1 MKFQQRLIIGDRP
14 SHVPATADIFN
25 APRPLFGSLDNEM
38 PLTWKSDFITGIFYA
53 AVTQEDDLRS
63 NWMEQN
69 RRLAATRLVFITEEQ
84 AKDMVRPELFG
95 RYPSLTE
102 DLFNEVWKNMFD
114 EYHRNSEVEIV

>member
-38 PLTWKSDFITGIFYA
+38 PLTWKSDFIAGIFYA

-63 NWMEQN
+63 N
-69 RRLAATRLVFITEEQ
+69 
-84 AKDMVRPELFG
+84 
-95 RYPSLTE
+95 
-102 DLFNEVWKNMFD
+102 
-114 EYHRNSEVEIV
+114 